1 MIKIYGDIMLDRWIY
16 GSCERVSPEA
26 PVIVMKEDEYNYSI
40 GGAGNLATNLDSIN
54 GDVELYSCVAKDKE
68 GDKLLELLKKTNIN
82 FSIKL
87 HMLVLCKSLERLR
100 EYFIWGSSHGFSRS
114 HLTILPFSFSYNLS
128 LITIQFLCGIH
139 IVKCGVH

>member
-54 GDVELYSCVAKDKE
+54 GDVELYSCVAVSY
-68 GDKLLELLKKTNIN
+68 T
-82 FSIKL
+82 
-87 HMLVLCKSLERLR
+87 
-100 EYFIWGSSHGFSRS
+100 
-114 HLTILPFSFSYNLS
+114 HLTLP
-128 LITIQFLCGIH
+128 TKR
-139 IVKCGVH
+139 IV